1 MYIYNVTINVED
13 EIHDAWFE
21 WMKNQHIPDM
31 LATGKFF
38 EAKMS
43 RVMVQEET
51 GGTTYS
57 IQYGLPDKAT
67 LEAYYKE
74 DANRLRKEGTER
86 FADKFVAF
94 RSELEVMDYQRSDV
108 PAATEQLFT
117 YGTLQNEEVQ
127 QSIFRRKL
135 VGDFDALPGYQL
147 ATELVAGR
155 YPLIERGQDDMTK
168 VRGMVFEVSGDELR
182 MADAYEGGAYK
193 RIKVTLDSGKT
204 AWVFVR
210 NTGDS

>member
-13 EIHDAWFE
+13 EIHDAWLE
-21 WMKNQHIPDM
+21 WMKNRHIPDM
-31 LATGKFF
+31 LATGKFL

-43 RVMVQEET
+43 RVQVQEER

-57 IQYGLPDKAT
+57 IQYGLPDSAT
-67 LEAYYKE
+67 LQAYYKE
-74 DANRLRKEGTER
+74 DAERLRQDGENR
-86 FADKFVAF
+86 FAGKFVAF
-94 RSELEVMDYQRSDV
+94 RTELEVVDYQRSDV
-108 PAATEQLFT
+108 RPATEQLFT

-127 QSIFRRKL
+127 QNIFRRKL

-147 ATELVAGR
+147 ATDLVAGR
-155 YPLIERGQDDMTK
+155 YPLIERGADDMTK

-210 NTGDS
+210 NTGES